1 MSDDPTPTSQPAA
14 QPATPGA
21 PEEASRLPL
30 ILIVGAALVAGAAG
44 VALRQGSD
52 PAPGTPAALARAE
65 ELMTQGEELARRP
78 DAGVKSAVE
87 VLADAHRLAPDD
99 PRTNLAYGRALVLL
113 DRFPEALPPLNRA
126 RELAPDDA
134 DGHLL
139 AGMALTGVQRFD
151 DALAALE
158 RARAL
163 RPDDPQVHYFLAVAA
178 YGAEDFEAILAH
190 LDALAGKAPDSPQ
203 TLQLRYTALRV
214 LGRRVEA
221 LEPLRRLAAL
231 SPRDVRLRRD
241 LQDAE
246 VEVLGWAAA
255 VEEAGRAAAAEGADA
270 LALYLH
276 ARLLA
281 QHPRTAPEARPLY
294 ERAAAREPGFAWAL
308 AGLAVELMRDGEHD
322 AARERL
328 REALELDPTL
338 AEAVLALAKLEHAAG
353 RLDDAR
359 GHHDR
364 LAQAGYQAA
373 AREGVLAC
381 LLDGGRHDDALAFA
395 RGVLPQGAP
404 ADHPARWLEAHAL
417 ARAGRADEAAAIARA
432 IVDATPEAARWRAR
446 AAAGRGRRA
455 AGRRADARAALD
467 DALHEA
473 PKGSRPGPNLLL
485 WAGVSR
491 AQEDVEGARAR
502 WRQGADTG
510 EERNPEGL
518 YTWACRRLL
527 GEATRDHVLA
537 AARIGGVQDHNDAW
551 FVEGLALELAGH
563 GEEARAAYLK
573 AREATRAAEA
583 PGRLID
589 EALERLG
596 E

>member
-1 MSDDPTPTSQPAA
+1 MSDPSPAPQPQPPAA
-14 QPATPGA
+14 DEP
-21 PEEASRLPL
+21 SRLPL

-52 PAPGTPAALARAE
+52 PAPGSPAAVAQAE
-65 ELMTQGEELARRP
+65 ALLQQGEELARRP
-78 DAGVKSAVE
+78 GAGVAAAVD

-99 PRTNLAYGRALVLL
+99 ARTNLAYGRALVLL
-113 DRFPEALPPLNRA
+113 DRFPEAVPPLARA
-126 RELAPDDA
+126 RELRPDDP

-139 AGMALTGVQRFD
+139 AGMALTGLQRFD
-151 DALAALE
+151 DARAALE
-158 RARAL
+158 RAREL
-163 RPDDPQVHYFLAVAA
+163 RPDDPQVHYFLAVTA
-178 YGAEDFEAILAH
+178 YGAEDFEAILTH
-190 LDALAGKAPDSPQ
+190 LDALAGKGPDSPQ

-214 LGRRVEA
+214 LGRRPEA
-221 LEPLRRLAAL
+221 LEPLRRLSQL

-241 LQDAE
+241 LQDLE
-246 VEVLGWAAA
+246 VEVQGWAAT
-255 VEEAGRAAAAEGADA
+255 VEEAGRAAAAPDADP

-276 ARLLA
+276 ARLVA
-281 QHPRTAPEARPLY
+281 QHPRTAAEARPLY
-294 ERAAAREPGFAWAL
+294 ERAVAREPGFAWPL
-308 AGLAVELMRDGEHD
+308 AGLAVELLRDGEHD
-322 AARERL
+322 EARAKL
-328 REALELDPTL
+328 RRALELDPGL

-353 RLDDAR
+353 RYDDAR
-359 GHHDR
+359 AHYDQ

-373 AREGVLAC
+373 AREGALAC
-381 LLDGGRHDDALAFA
+381 LLDAGRQDDALTFA
-395 RGVLPQGAP
+395 RGVLPAGAP

-417 ARAGRADEAAAIARA
+417 ARAGKADEAAAAARA
-432 IVDATPEAARWRAR
+432 LVDATPDAGRWRAR
-446 AAAGRGRRA
+446 ADAGLVLLG

-491 AQEDVEGARAR
+491 AQEDPEGARAR

-527 GEATRDHVLA
+527 GEATREDVLA
-537 AARIGGVQDHNDAW
+537 AARIGGVHDHNDAW

-563 GEEARAAYLK
+563 RDEARAAYAK
-573 AREATRAAEA
+573 AREATRAAEL

-589 EALERLG
+589 EALGRVE
-596 E
+596 